1 LVVTRLDDFLAPLHQ
16 GVWEV
21 VVPKESVTEPLD
33 PGWEKSAV
41 NVPSPGTIDSYRK
54 GQYHVHETAGEW
66 RVHLDRYDPKV
77 HPLLHLV
84 DDAPL
89 LLMIGGTVVALASDT
104 RRGKVRDTEAILE
117 EQDRSWQLQV
127 IIGIALLLGGIFIIA
142 NPLEFFSGLIRL
154 AIPLLIVILG
164 IFLVTRGVTFLP
176 RALISTCYLVL
187 GILVVLI
194 GMVSFFLP
202 IAVWSTVI
210 LGIVTLWGF
219 GSAYMALRRVAHGR
233 DAVSEGYFKWL
244 VIGVLSLLLA
254 IFILVL
260 PHPTIAVIMVL
271 VGGIAFL
278 LGITLIVNGMRLR
291 SRMHP
296 RPA

>member
-1 LVVTRLDDFLAPLHQ
+1 VTRLDDFLAPLHQ

-33 PGWEKSAV
+33 AGWEKSAV
-41 NVPSPGTIDSYRK
+41 NVPSPGTIASYRK

-66 RVHLDRYDPKV
+66 RVHLDRYDPSV

-104 RRGKVRDTEAILE
+104 RRGKARDTETILE
-117 EQDRSWQLQV
+117 EQNRSWQLQV
-127 IIGIALLLGGIFIIA
+127 MIGIALLLGGILIIA
-142 NPLEFFSGLIRL
+142 NPLTFYHGLIRL
-154 AIPLLIVILG
+154 AVPLLIIVLG
-164 IFLVTRGVTFLP
+164 IILVTRGVTFRP
-176 RALISTCYLVL
+176 RALISIYYLVL

-194 GMVSFFLP
+194 GIVSFFLP
-202 IAVWSTVI
+202 IAVWSTII

-233 DAVSEGYFKWL
+233 DAVPEGYFKWL

-260 PHPTIAVIMVL
+260 PNHTIALIMVL
-271 VGGIAFL
+271 VGAIAFL
-278 LGITLIVNGMRLR
+278 LGITLIVNGVRLR
-291 SRMHP
+291 SWMHP